1 MAEPGQDIPG
11 GFQNDLGMLSA
22 AITGVSTEKT
32 NIGGSL
38 DGIRL
43 KMNGLSE
50 SWSSPAFGSFE
61 EVRAWFDKASTDVM
75 DLLGDLIVRME
86 TSYGN
91 YAEAEGTN
99 VGNLDTHL
107 TA

>member
-11 GFQNDLGMLSA
+11 GFQIDLGVLSA
-22 AITGVSTEKT
+22 AITSVGTEKT
-32 NIGGSL
+32 NIGGAL
-38 DGIRL
+38 DDIRL

-50 SWSSPAFGSFE
+50 SWNSPAYSSFE
-61 EVRAWFDKASTDVM
+61 EVRLWFDRASTEVL

-91 YAEAEGTN
+91 YSEAEGTN
-99 VGNLDTHL
+99 VGNLGTHL